1 MVERKS
7 IHDCIRSNKRK
18 SVFFVALLALLLT
31 AFCAALSSFFPP
43 EEQGAVIF
51 ISLIFVAVYIL
62 FGYFKGSAAIMA
74 LSGAKEADPK
84 SERQL
89 YNVVEEM
96 AIAGGLPMPKVYIME
111 EEAPNAFATGRNP
124 KDSAVAV
131 TRGLLMKLN
140 RYELQGVI
148 AHELSHVRHYD
159 ILFSTL
165 VCFMVGAVAMIARFA
180 WRFMLFGSG
189 RRSSSRKAGQGQ
201 ALILIAA
208 LALMIF
214 APILSTIVQLAI
226 SREREYLADAGA
238 VSLTRNPEGL
248 ARALE
253 KIAADPGEVK
263 AASGATRALFISEPF
278 KKSFFGA
285 DSLFST
291 HPPIAKRVARLRAM
305 S

>member
-1 MVERKS
+1 MAERKS
-7 IHDCIRSNKRK
+7 IQDCISSNKRK
-18 SVFFVALLALLLT
+18 SFFFVALLAILLT
-31 AFCAALSSFFPP
+31 GFCAALSAFFPS
-43 EEQGAVIF
+43 EEQGAVVV
-51 ISLIFVAVYIL
+51 ISLICVAAYIL

-84 SERQL
+84 SERLL

-165 VCFMVGAVAMIARFA
+165 Y
-180 WRFMLFGSG
+180 
-189 RRSSSRKAGQGQ
+189 
-201 ALILIAA
+201 LI
-208 LALMIF
+208 IF
-214 APILSTIVQLAI
+214 
-226 SREREYLADAGA
+226 
-238 VSLTRNPEGL
+238 
-248 ARALE
+248 
-253 KIAADPGEVK
+253 
-263 AASGATRALFISEPF
+263 
-278 KKSFFGA
+278 
-285 DSLFST
+285 
-291 HPPIAKRVARLRAM
+291 
-305 S
+305 

>member
-1 MVERKS
+1 MAERKS
-7 IHDCIRSNKRK
+7 IHDCIAANKRK
-18 SVFFVALLALLLT
+18 SVFFVALLAILLT
-31 AFCAALSSFFPP
+31 AFCLALSAFFPP
-43 EEQGAVIF
+43 EEQGF
-51 ISLIFVAVYIL
+51 IVFLSLIFVAVYIL
-62 FGYFKGSAAIMA
+62 FGYFQGSAAIMA
-74 LSGAKEADPK
+74 LSGAKEADPRVEK
-84 SERQL
+84 QL

-96 AIAGGLPMPKVYIME
+96 TIAGGLPMPKVYIME
-111 EEAPNAFATGRNP
+111 EAAPNAFATGRNP

-131 TRGLLMKLN
+131 TRGLLQKLN
-140 RYELQGVI
+140 RDELQGVI
-148 AHELSHVRHYD
+148 AHELSHIRHYD

-165 VCFMVGAVAMIARFA
+165 VCVLVGAVAMIARFA
-180 WRFMLFGSG
+180 WRFMIFGGS
-189 RRSSSRKAGQGQ
+189 RKSSSRKGGGQG
-201 ALILIAA
+201 LVIILA

-253 KIAADPGEVK
+253 KIAGDPGEVK
-263 AASGATRALFISEPF
+263 GASGATRALYIAEPF
-278 KKSFFGA
+278 KKSFFSA

-291 HPPIAKRVARLRAM
+291 HPPIEKRVARLRAM

>member
-1 MVERKS
+1 MAERKS
-7 IHDCIRSNKRK
+7 IQDCISSNKRK
-18 SVFFVALLALLLT
+18 SFFFVALLAILLT
-31 AFCAALSSFFPP
+31 GFCAALSAFFPP
-43 EEQGAVIF
+43 EEQGAVVV
-51 ISLIFVAVYIL
+51 ISLICVAAYIL

-84 SERQL
+84 SERLL

-111 EEAPNAFATGRNP
+111 EEAPNAFATGSNP

-180 WRFMLFGSG
+180 WRLLIFGGG

-201 ALILIAA
+201 GLILIVC

-238 VSLTRNPEGL
+238 VALTRNPEGL

-285 DSLFST
+285 DSLFAT

>member
-1 MVERKS
+1 MAERKS
-7 IHDCIRSNKRK
+7 IRDCIAANKRK
-18 SVFFVALLALLLT
+18 SVFFVALLAILLT
-31 AFCAALSSFFPP
+31 AFCLALSALFPP
-43 EEQGAVIF
+43 EEQGFIIF
-51 ISLIFVAVYIL
+51 LSLVFVAVYIL
-62 FGYFKGSAAIMA
+62 FGYFKGSAAVMA
-74 LSGAKEADPK
+74 LSGAREADPK
-84 SERQL
+84 VEKQL

-96 AIAGGLPMPKVYIME
+96 TIAGGLPMPKVYIME
-111 EEAPNAFATGRNP
+111 EAAPNAFATGRNP

-131 TRGLLMKLN
+131 TRGLLQKLN
-140 RYELQGVI
+140 RDELQGVI
-148 AHELSHVRHYD
+148 AHELSHIRHYD

-165 VCFMVGAVAMIARFA
+165 VCVLVGAVAMIARFA
-180 WRFMLFGSG
+180 WRFMLFGGS

-201 ALILIAA
+201 ALILVLC

-253 KIAADPGEVK
+253 KIAGDPGEVK
-263 AASGATRALFISEPF
+263 GASGATRALYIAEPF
-278 KKSFFGA
+278 KKSFFSA

>member
-1 MVERKS
+1 MAERKS
-7 IHDCIRSNKRK
+7 IQDCISSNKRK
-18 SVFFVALLALLLT
+18 SFFFVALLAILLT
-31 AFCAALSSFFPP
+31 GFCAALSAFFPP
-43 EEQGAVIF
+43 EEQGAVVV
-51 ISLIFVAVYIL
+51 ISLICVAAYIL

-84 SERQL
+84 SERLL

-111 EEAPNAFATGRNP
+111 EKAPNAFATGRNP

-180 WRFMLFGSG
+180 WRLLIFGGG

-201 ALILIAA
+201 GLILIVC

-238 VSLTRNPEGL
+238 VALTRNPEGL

-285 DSLFST
+285 DSLFAT

>member
-1 MVERKS
+1 MAERKS
-7 IHDCIRSNKRK
+7 IQDCISSNKRK
-18 SVFFVALLALLLT
+18 SFFFVALLAILLT
-31 AFCAALSSFFPP
+31 GFCAALSAFFPP
-43 EEQGAVIF
+43 EEQGAVVV
-51 ISLIFVAVYIL
+51 ISLICVAAYIL

-84 SERQL
+84 SERLL

-96 AIAGGLPMPKVYIME
+96 TIAGGLPMPKVYIME

-180 WRFMLFGSG
+180 WRLLIFGGG

-201 ALILIAA
+201 GLILIVC

-238 VSLTRNPEGL
+238 VALTRNPEGL

-285 DSLFST
+285 DSLFAT

>member
-1 MVERKS
+1 MAERKS
-7 IHDCIRSNKRK
+7 IQDCISSNKRK
-18 SVFFVALLALLLT
+18 SFFFVALLAILLT
-31 AFCAALSSFFPP
+31 GFCAALSAFFPP
-43 EEQGAVIF
+43 EEQGAVVI
-51 ISLIFVAVYIL
+51 ISLICVAAYIL

-180 WRFMLFGSG
+180 WRLLIFGGG

-201 ALILIAA
+201 GLILIVC

-238 VSLTRNPEGL
+238 VALTRNPEGL

-285 DSLFST
+285 DSLFAT

>member
-1 MVERKS
+1 MAERKS
-7 IHDCIRSNKRK
+7 IQDCISSNKRK
-18 SVFFVALLALLLT
+18 SFFFVALLAILLT
-31 AFCAALSSFFPP
+31 GFCAALSAFFPP
-43 EEQGAVIF
+43 EEQGAVVV
-51 ISLIFVAVYIL
+51 ISLICVAAYIL

-84 SERQL
+84 SERLL

-180 WRFMLFGSG
+180 WRLLIFGGG

-201 ALILIAA
+201 GLILIVC

-238 VSLTRNPEGL
+238 VALTRNPEGL

-285 DSLFST
+285 DSLFAT